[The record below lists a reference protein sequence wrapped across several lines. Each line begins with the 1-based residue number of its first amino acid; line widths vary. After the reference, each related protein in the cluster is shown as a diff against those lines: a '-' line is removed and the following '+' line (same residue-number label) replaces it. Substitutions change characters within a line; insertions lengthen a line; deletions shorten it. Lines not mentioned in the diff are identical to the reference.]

1 MMEDEINKK
10 NSISWMNS
18 NKKITIKRIQIKSLW
33 KTNWKVAIKCCKVR
47 HGNQGREKRREEK
60 KRKSTASKPAGIQ
73 VHTPPRKVGSAV
85 KNWKTPRKIVFLYCE
100 PLQTPFKDVSVT
112 YLLVSFMNTPTIF
125 FNIFFN

>member
-18 NKKITIKRIQIKSLW
+18 NKKITIKRIQTKSLW

-60 KRKSTASKPAGIQ
+60 RKKSTASKPAGI
-73 VHTPPRKVGSAV
+73 PSKVGSAM
-85 KNWKTPRKIVFLYCE
+85 KNWKTLRKIVFLYRE
-100 PLQTPFKDVSVT
+100 PLQTPFKDVSVA
-112 YLLVSFMNTPTIF
+112 YLLVSFMNTTTIF
-125 FNIFFN
+125 FNIFIN